1 MQISF
6 TDHENE
12 IFIGNI
18 NEVRMWQTVNK
29 LGEILKEHNEKMVVM
44 KNGHGIQPYFQS
56 LIIGAT
62 QF

>member
-29 LGEILKEHNEKMVVM
+29 LGEILQE
-44 KNGHGIQPYFQS
+44 Q
-56 LIIGAT
+56 
-62 QF
+62 